1 MSYFDACQRHLL
13 ISPQPIPAVDAT
25 YVDYLRYFFDVLCMP
40 GNWILDSYWQRSIG
54 VFIQTPCPDHDGNI
68 AVLLSIGVWTLLGA
82 AWIGAHVKKRKGIEQ
97 SRQQKISV
105 DRWNTACSALADF
118 AAAKLAVVSAGT
130 QPVSFGFDRGENPY
144 EMGRTSVSIHV

>member
-1 MSYFDACQRHLL
+1 
-13 ISPQPIPAVDAT
+13 
-25 YVDYLRYFFDVLCMP
+25 MP

-97 SRQQKISV
+97 SRRQKISV